1 MLDDQE
7 DSAPTDGQKQA
18 GNYQKGHVWAHG
30 MRISIENPAGS
41 IRTGKGADGTEWA
54 SRMQHDYGYV
64 RGSTGRDGDHIDV
77 FLGPDFKNRDLPVH
91 VVDQHDPETGKF
103 DEHKAMMG
111 FATQKDAVEAY
122 HANYPHDWKGA
133 QAVTPLHV
141 DEFKR
146 WATSPGARHKPL
158 ATHLGVKKFAGG
170 GSVGSSEADEPTLG
184 GFLSDPQSWKDMARN
199 AGALGNR
206 LATQIAGGPAD
217 LAMLPAH
224 VLRGLNNIGRA
235 AVGAEPMAELPEPA
249 MGSAHFQR
257 LAKDYLG
264 APTSTGDDAAD
275 ALFDVSSMVAGLNP
289 GKTARIVKAP
299 ARALRQF
306 AEAPGPAAGG
316 PAAQRGAVKLPGG
329 NWAPNNVENVL
340 RGLNVHVRTPGV
352 NGHTEMNAAQDEALN
367 GWVNKQLGRYI
378 RTDLAT
384 ERDPMLSVLD
394 NGGAIHI
401 NPEDNATVRVNQ
413 MAGISRREANM
424 PREDSGKTWPANTW
438 SRLADAAVDPY
449 TVQAILSE
457 HEAYQTKWP
466 DANAEAQHAWMR
478 KADPNTQ
485 VNALSRQYF
494 DNLEFDHLKDELRN
508 ALDPNSGLPRELQ
521 LTPQQLS
528 RVSVPQ
534 AAELVGKINKWRAE
548 QKVLADAA
556 RANNAATVTH
566 MELPGGMRWV
576 ELKQPKVDLSDI
588 RFEPTTDGVR
598 AFDSQGT
605 RITGPH
611 GYNVF
616 ASQDDAI
623 RQISSGRARQT
634 LEDALRY
641 EGDTMGH
648 CVGGYCDDVAG
659 GRSRIFSLRDAKGLP
674 HATIE
679 MVPPSHDNI
688 LNNLS
693 SSQYQKVSEVVGR
706 DPYLENP
713 EVVLKVVSQLYP
725 QTIGSTQPNIVQIKG
740 KGNKGV
746 APKYQQHVLDFL
758 HNTPHSTAEDLQL
771 NGVHDV
777 SADAGAAA
785 YHSVHPGDKVPN
797 DYNHVLFDHAQRNN
811 LRYMTTQQI
820 RRALG
825 LQDFTDIKYAH
836 GGRVQ
841 HFDDGGSAGE
851 GGGYDAGPWWDRA
864 TYGTPAPQ
872 VPAHLVMTQDQFNA
886 TVKPSMLDAEGK
898 FKGPDAG
905 VNFALE
911 GMTPEQV
918 YASAQNMINVGDW
931 SEDNRLGKVN
941 SADQANQLL
950 DVSWRPGPDN
960 GGGFFGGLA
969 RAVGNLATG
978 IAHNPAMMAALT
990 AGVVNPAVNA
1000 GLRGA
1005 GMSASAA
1012 ATATP
1017 LVTGAA
1023 KTVLNG
1029 GSLLDAAKGAGIGY
1043 ISGVAGQTAAD
1054 SLNLPELS
1062 PAVKYLVGTTTNST
1076 LHGKPVKL
1084 DPFGFARSLASE
1096 PPKKG

>member
-1 MLDDQE
+1 MLDDRE
-7 DSAPTDGQKQA
+7 DSQPSDAQKSA
-18 GNYQKGHVWAHG
+18 GNYAKGHVWAHG

-111 FATQKDAVEAY
+111 FATQKEAVDAY
-122 HANYPHDWKGA
+122 HANYPADWKGA
-133 QAVTPLHV
+133 QSVTPLHV

-146 WATSPGARHKPL
+146 WATNPGARHKPL
-158 ATHLGVKKFAGG
+158 STHLGVKKFAGG
-170 GSVGSSEADEPTLG
+170 GSVGSSEADDPTLG
-184 GFLSDPQSWKDMARN
+184 GFLSDPQSWRDMGRN
-199 AGALGNR
+199 ALSLGNR

-217 LAMLPAH
+217 LGMLPAH

-249 MGSAHFQR
+249 LGSAHFQR

-275 ALFDVSSMVAGLNP
+275 AMFDVGSMVAGFNP
-289 GKTARIVKAP
+289 GRTARIVKAP
-299 ARALRQF
+299 ARVLRQF
-306 AEAPGPAAGG
+306 AETPGPAAGG
-316 PAAQRGAVKLPGG
+316 PAAQRGVIKTPGG
-329 NWAPNNVENVL
+329 NWLEGSVE
-340 RGLNVHVRTPGV
+340 T
-352 NGHTEMNAAQDEALN
+352 ALKPL
-367 GWVNKQLGRYI
+367 KQLDIQGNNPDTPLNTWVDKQLTRYVKN
-378 RTDLAT
+378 DMAT
-384 ERDPMLSVLD
+384 ERDPIRALAERGVL
-394 NGGAIHI
+394 H
-401 NPEDNATVRVNQ
+401 
-413 MAGISRREANM
+413 
-424 PREDSGKTWPANTW
+424 
-438 SRLADAAVDPY
+438 VDPEQLNFNTARY
-449 TVQAILSE
+449 GKLPLEGQTFPAQSE
-457 HEAYQTKWP
+457 HAK
-466 DANAEAQHAWMR
+466 AWDGV
-478 KADPNTQ
+478 AD
-485 VNALSRQYF
+485 NALSVGTGKYGPEYSVTF
-494 DNLEFDHLKDELRN
+494 DGSRANLGADLGFNHLTDELRN

-566 MELPGGMRWV
+566 MELPGGMKWV
-576 ELKQPKVDLSDI
+576 ELKQPSDLASKPLPEGYRLDQN
-588 RFEPTTDGVR
+588 RNGYFVRNKEGKMSLGSVWDTPEEALREANSKLDTTL
-598 AFDSQGT
+598 Q
-605 RITGPH
+605 
-611 GYNVF
+611 
-616 ASQDDAI
+616 
-623 RQISSGRARQT
+623 
-634 LEDALRY
+634 DALRY

-648 CVGGYCDDVAG
+648 CVGGYCDDVAS
-659 GRSRIFSLRDAKGLP
+659 GRSRIFSLRDAKGEP

-679 MVPPSHDNI
+679 AVPKPFRTWKDATAHLDKAHSDA
-688 LNNLS
+688 LFDQFQREGGAWNNNPQGHLTFL
-693 SSQYQKVSEVVGR
+693 QKVGAW
-706 DPYLENP
+706 NP
-713 EVVLKVVSQLYP
+713 DAPLQIE
-725 QTIGSTQPNIVQIKG
+725 QIKG
-740 KGNKGV
+740 KGNRGV

-758 HNTPHSTAEDLQL
+758 HNTPHGEAADLKL
-771 NGVHDV
+771 NGIHDV
-777 SADAGAAA
+777 RADAGAAVH
-785 YHSVHPGDKVPN
+785 HSVHLGDNVPN
-797 DYNHVLFDHAQRNN
+797 DYNHVLFDRAQRNN
-811 LRYMTTQQI
+811 LRYMTTDQVRKAI
-820 RRALG
+820 G
-825 LQDFTDIKYAH
+825 LDAIKYAQ
-836 GGRVQ
+836 GGHVQ
-841 HFDDGGSAGE
+841 RFDDGGSAYE
-851 GGGYDAGPWWDRA
+851 SGPWWDRV

-872 VPAHLVMTQDQFNA
+872 APAQLGMTQDQFNA

-905 VNFALE
+905 VNFQLQ
-911 GMTPEQV
+911 GLTPEQA
-918 YASAQNMINVGDW
+918 YASAQNLINTGDW

-960 GGGFFGGLA
+960 GGGFVGGLA

-1000 GLRGA
+1000 GLQGA

-1012 ATATP
+1012 STATP

-1043 ISGVAGQTAAD
+1043 VSGVAGQTAAD

-1062 PAVKYLVGTTTNST
+1062 PAVKYLVSTTTNST
-1076 LHGKPVKL
+1076 LRGKPVKL
-1084 DPFGFARSLASE
+1084 DPFGFARSLASK

>member
-1 MLDDQE
+1 MLDDRE
-7 DSAPTDGQKQA
+7 DSQPSDAQKSA
-18 GNYQKGHVWAHG
+18 GNYPKGHVWAHG

-41 IRTGKGADGTEWA
+41 IRTGKGADGAEWA

-111 FATQKDAVEAY
+111 FATQKDAVDAY

-158 ATHLGVKKFAGG
+158 ATHLGVKKFAEG
-170 GSVGSSEADEPTLG
+170 GSVNSEADYPTLG
-184 GFLSDPQSWKDMARN
+184 GFLSDPQSWKDMGNN
-199 AGALGNR
+199 ALSLGNR

-235 AVGAEPMAELPEPA
+235 AVGAEPQAELPEPA
-249 MGSAHFQR
+249 LGSAHFQR
-257 LAKDYLG
+257 LAKDYLK

-275 ALFDVSSMVAGLNP
+275 AMFDVSSMVAGLNP
-289 GKTARIVKAP
+289 SKTARIVKAP
-299 ARALRQF
+299 ARALREL

-329 NWAPNNVENVL
+329 NWAPNNVENML

-384 ERDPMLSVLD
+384 DRDPMLGVLD
-394 NGGAIHI
+394 NGGTIHI

-438 SRLADAAVDPY
+438 SRLADAAVDPH
-449 TVQAILSE
+449 TVQDILSE
-457 HEAYQTKWP
+457 HELYQTKWP

-478 KADPNTQ
+478 KADPKTQ
-485 VNALSRQYF
+485 VNTLSGRYF
-494 DNLEFDHLKDELRN
+494 DNLGFNHLTDELRN

-548 QKVLADAA
+548 QKAVADAA

-576 ELKQPKVDLSDI
+576 ELKAPESRAATKGHSLS
-588 RFEPTTDGVR
+588 ET
-598 AFDSQGT
+598 AA
-605 RITGPH
+605 
-611 GYNVF
+611 YK
-616 ASQDDAI
+616 
-623 RQISSGRARQT
+623 T
-634 LEDALRY
+634 LEDALKY

-659 GRSRIFSLRDAKGLP
+659 GRSRIFSLRDDKGLP
-674 HATIE
+674 HVTIE
-679 MVPPSHDNI
+679 MAPDRSNTVKSMQEGTPSSFRI
-688 LNNLS
+688 
-693 SSQYQKVSEVVGR
+693 E
-706 DPYLENP
+706 
-713 EVVLKVVSQLYP
+713 
-725 QTIGSTQPNIVQIKG
+725 QIKG
-740 KGNKGV
+740 KGNRGV

-758 HNTPHSTAEDLQL
+758 HNTPHSAAEDLQL
-771 NGVHDV
+771 NGIHDV
-777 SADAGAAA
+777 TGDAWTALTNAISYTERLTTNGNA
-785 YHSVHPGDKVPN
+785 H
-797 DYNHVLFDHAQRNN
+797 HVLFDHAKRNN
-811 LRYMTTQQI
+811 LRYMTTDQV
-820 RRALG
+820 RRAIG
-825 LQDFTDIKYAH
+825 LDPIKYAE
-836 GGRVQ
+836 GGRVK

-851 GGGYDAGPWWDRA
+851 GGGYDNGSSGLMQLLRKPIAGGGWDSDYAGDGGQARYQQDLA
-864 TYGTPAPQ
+864 AYNKQQADLQASLPKLKTK
-872 VPAHLVMTQDQFNA
+872 DQFLA
-886 TVKPSMLDAEGK
+886 MVQPTMLGADGK
-898 FKGPDAG
+898 FLGPNSG
-905 VNFALE
+905 VNYALE
-911 GMTPEQV
+911 GLTPEEA
-918 YASAQNMINVGDW
+918 YSRFSATPLRSYVSDADDTSDIHYWQNEANRIN
-931 SEDNRLGKVN
+931 STN
-941 SADQANQLL
+941 ANLL
-950 DVSWRPGPDN
+950 DPSWREGPNN
-960 GGGFFGGLA
+960 GGGFMGGLLRFA
-969 RAVGNLATG
+969 KDVVS
-978 IAHNPAMMAALT
+978 IPPISMALT
-990 AGVVNPAVNA
+990 AGVINPAVNSA
-1000 GLRGA
+1000 LQGA
-1005 GMSASAA
+1005 GMSAGAA
-1012 ATATP
+1012 ATTTP

-1029 GSLLDAAKGAGIGY
+1029 GNLADAAKGAAINY
-1043 ISGVAGQTAAD
+1043 VSGQSGNAAAD
-1054 SLNLPELS
+1054 ALNLPELS
-1062 PAVKYLVGTTTNST
+1062 PAVKYLVSTTTNNT
-1076 LHGKPVKL
+1076 LRGKPVKV
-1084 DPFGFARSLASE
+1084 DPFGFAMSLASK
-1096 PPKKG
+1096 PTKKG